1 MEKKGK
7 GKSLFQR
14 FVYNDPNDSG
24 ATDEDGAD
32 AKSSPKISRVSM
44 PSSNHALNSD
54 SSGTDE
60 SALARLAR
68 ATGKPLTSKPTTAPA
83 RVATADNSSSAPVAA
98 VVAPATCDPEFVSAL
113 RGDARAALSKR
124 ADQGHLEAF
133 DQLLTQL
140 EALQEAL
147 PDVNDAD
154 RMRAALRAVE
164 KTTSVNVKQ
173 LLGVVQQYMDVLTE
187 KAAEFNQMI
196 SDGQRESVDSL
207 KQEVANMQAEIEQ
220 LSQVV
225 AEKHAA
231 IGEHNKAIASEEL
244 RVTEAS
250 SKFAAAQ
257 QHLQDE
263 LQTIQSVLKSQTRK

>member
-1 MEKKGK
+1 MEKRKK
-7 GKSLFQR
+7 GKSLFQKL
-14 FVYNDPNDSG
+14 VYDSDPKDND
-24 ATDEDGAD
+24 DGNSTTANRPSD
-32 AKSSPKISRVSM
+32 ASRVSM
-44 PSSNHALNSD
+44 PSSDGVASISSSD
-54 SSGTDE
+54 QSDADQ

-68 ATGKPLTSKPTTAPA
+68 ATGKPLTSKPTTATA
-83 RVATADNSSSAPVAA
+83 RVATADNSSSAPIA
-98 VVAPATCDPEFVSAL
+98 APAACDPEFVSAL

-173 LLGVVQQYMDVLTE
+173 LLGVVQQFMDVLAE

-220 LSQVV
+220 LSQTV

-231 IGEHNKAIASEEL
+231 IGEHKKAIAREEL
-244 RVTEAS
+244 RVTETN